1 MGNSRVVSTS
11 SVPGKTMM
19 QLPFE
24 VISGHMKKNV
34 FVNGNL
40 TNLIYFHYEK
50 TRSMDVGSSVDVT

>member
-1 MGNSRVVSTS
+1 
-11 SVPGKTMM
+11 MM